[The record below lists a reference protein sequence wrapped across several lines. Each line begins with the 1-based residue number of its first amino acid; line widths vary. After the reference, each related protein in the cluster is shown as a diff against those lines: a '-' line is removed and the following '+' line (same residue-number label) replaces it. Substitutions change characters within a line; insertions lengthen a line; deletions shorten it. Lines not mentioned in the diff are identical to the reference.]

1 MEQKSQKFCSI
12 YFMEKIEFYDII
24 MVQKRAGEF

>member
-24 MVQKRAGEF
+24 TQKRTGEF